1 MYLNNCKIK
10 WLVVAENMSLYL
22 VNNGPFNIRI
32 VITFGDWRMR
42 AFILWAQQ
50 FKSILDYYFKNVLA
64 LIIHSLNMRS
74 IKENSTR
81 YFSNLKKINAFLVPP
96 VSNRTL
102 SLYTNFEHPAYVG
115 EHSKCWMLTDPTLQ
129 GSAHKDASQPIL
141 IYFSCASPR
150 LWTPHWLAFQSWL
163 SSPALQ
169 ACAHTMATPR
179 WRLLVPPSVQTPPI
193 ECWFPAPQWSL
204 FWFVQSHCCFLFWIS
219 VAL

>member
-1 MYLNNCKIK
+1 
-10 WLVVAENMSLYL
+10 
-22 VNNGPFNIRI
+22 
-32 VITFGDWRMR
+32 
-42 AFILWAQQ
+42 
-50 FKSILDYYFKNVLA
+50 
-64 LIIHSLNMRS
+64 MRS

-115 EHSKCWMLTDPTLQ
+115 EHLKCWMLTDPTLQ

-150 LWTPHWLAFQSWL
+150 LWTLHWLAFQSWL

-169 ACAHTMATPR
+169 ACAHYGHSQMTASRPSLCPNPTYR
-179 WRLLVPPSVQTPPI
+179 VLVPSSPVKSFLVCSVTLL
-193 ECWFPAPQWSL
+193 FPLLNFCSL
-204 FWFVQSHCCFLFWIS
+204 VIMFT
-219 VAL
+219 